1 MSLTGESSG
10 LCRTG
15 SLWPTHLGSPP
26 FPLPAP
32 LWVFPEKPTP
42 LRCHRTLKL
51 FLPRIQLDAP
61 AAPGPTHHGQLSH
74 IRELLLEPAGK
85 DTDTTA
91 PVPREPVWMPWGRN
105 SPHTGKALVTSSSWG
120 VLTAGT
126 RSSSGKTEKQMS
138 SALSFLLF
146 FSLFRKIVH

>member
-15 SLWPTHLGSPP
+15 SLRPTHLGSPP

-32 LWVFPEKPTP
+32 LWVFPAKPTP

-85 DTDTTA
+85 DTDTTGSCPQGA
-91 PVPREPVWMPWGRN
+91 RLDALGEELTTHRESACDQQFLGCADCR
-105 SPHTGKALVTSSSWG
+105 HTEQFGKNRKANVFSSFISTI
-120 VLTAGT
+120 L
-126 RSSSGKTEKQMS
+126 
-138 SALSFLLF
+138 FL
-146 FSLFRKIVH
+146 I